1 MSLVPF
7 SVIVGMYNQLIEI
20 NQHKKTE
27 LVRILTFPTPKAVY
41 GYKREWYTKLR
52 RYQFGNMKLPGAKDY
67 DAYLKVKYGDYMK
80 MPPTDRRKVHEISR
94 LSLGRE
100 MW

>member
-1 MSLVPF
+1 M
-7 SVIVGMYNQLIEI
+7 
-20 NQHKKTE
+20 
-27 LVRILTFPTPKAVY
+27 VRILTFPTPKAVY